1 MSHLNC
7 HRPEHADSSV
17 THIVENTPQNG
28 SETLLPQPLSLT
40 DDEIADI
47 RKKLSKLTAR
57 RVMNAPD
64 AEDIVQDTLLTMI
77 SKTPCAAL
85 KKCPLAWSM
94 GILRNKVGNYYRKE
108 RRHSSY
114 YAAEKPNNSDEA
126 HQHSLSSS
134 PERELLR
141 GELFE
146 IITAAVERLP
156 TPQRCA
162 MKLLLAGLN
171 PGEIAKRMSPEHYQA
186 VINHL
191 YRGRRKIA
199 QELNRYGCGLNH
211 PDGMHRMKRSGGGR
225 CRKNENG
232 TARIFHRSTSSA
244 RLK

>member
-1 MSHLNC
+1 MSHPNHHLS
-7 HRPEHADSSV
+7 EHADSSV
-17 THIVENTPQNG
+17 THVVENTLKNEN
-28 SETLLPQPLSLT
+28 ETLLPRPLSLT
-40 DDEIADI
+40 DDEIIDI
-47 RKKLSKLTAR
+47 RKKLSRLTAR

-114 YAAEKPNNSDEA
+114 YAVKKPNDSDET
-126 HQHSLSSS
+126 HPHNLSLS

-156 TPQRCA
+156 APQRCA
-162 MKLLLAGLN
+162 MKLLIAGLN

-211 PDGMHRMKRSGGGR
+211 PGGMHHMKRSGGGR
-225 CRKNENG
+225 YRKNEDG
-232 TARIFHRSTSSA
+232 TARIFHGSASSA